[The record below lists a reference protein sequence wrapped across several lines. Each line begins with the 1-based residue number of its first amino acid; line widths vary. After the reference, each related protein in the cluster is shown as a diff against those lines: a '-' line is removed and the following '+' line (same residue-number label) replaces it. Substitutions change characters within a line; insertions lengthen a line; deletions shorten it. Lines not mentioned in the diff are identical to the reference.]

1 MSNSS
6 DATRVLD
13 SIDAEIA
20 EQLLSRRAALARGAS
35 TTGVVMAGL
44 RMGTVPAALA
54 ALSTSAF
61 GQGGRLPTAV
71 TGVLNF
77 ALRLEY
83 LEFEFYNRGLAAA
96 RLIPAADRTIFT
108 TIQTHEN
115 VHVEYL
121 RSALGA
127 SARPKPTF
135 DYTAGGGSGT
145 GPFADVFTNYATF
158 LAVAQAF
165 EDTGVRAYK
174 GQAPTLLP
182 YKDVLQAALTIHSV
196 EGRHAAE
203 VRRLRGNFA
212 DNEPNQGWVT
222 LALTDIPGTA
232 AVYANEQ
239 NTMQGGID
247 VTTIVT
253 GIAAKEVSEAFDE
266 PLTMA
271 EILAIVTPFIA
282 A

>member
-1 MSNSS
+1 MKTES
-6 DATRVLD
+6 AAGVLQD
-13 SIDAEIA
+13 LEPEVRARIV
-20 EQLLSRRAALARGAS
+20 SRRDAIAKGAS
-35 TTGVVMAGL
+35 TSGLVMAGL

-61 GQGGRLPTAV
+61 GQGRLPTAV
-71 TGVLNF
+71 ISVLNF

-83 LEFEFYNRGLAAA
+83 LEAEFYDRGVAASN
-96 RLIPAADRTIFT
+96 LIPAADRTIFT
-108 TIQTHEN
+108 TIQAHER
-115 VHVEYL
+115 VHVNYL
-121 RSALGA
+121 TGLLGA

-135 DYTAGGGSGT
+135 DYSGGGGSNS

-174 GQAPTLLP
+174 GQAATLRP

-196 EGRHAAE
+196 EARHAAE
-203 VRRLRGNFA
+203 VRRLRGNFQ
-212 DNEPNQGWVT
+212 DNEPNQGWIT
-222 LALTDIPGTA
+222 NAQTDVAAIA
-232 AVYANEQ
+232 AVYAGEA
-239 NTMQGGID
+239 NTVQGGVD
-247 VTTIVT
+247 VTTITPV
-253 GIAAKEVSEAFDE
+253 AAKEITEAFDE

-271 EILAIVTPFIA
+271 QVLTIVTPFIA